1 MSEPQR
7 CGEGEGWIVWK
18 LRRIRQSR
26 ARWAALGAAAAVVV
40 AGNASAATGWS
51 VASVPQTGNAT
62 VVYGASART
71 PTDMWM
77 VGQQFGPTGVA
88 APLPV
93 AYHWDGSAWSLVT
106 TAGTTAVARL
116 RAVSASSAGDAWAV
130 GFRDSGHSSLALSE
144 HWNGS
149 AWSIVSFPSSTAKHF
164 SLGAVADLGPADA
177 YAVGSDAGVVYHWD
191 GTAWS
196 TQALP
201 DAGFAPSSI
210 AALSATDVWLVGS
223 GSSATTAE
231 ALHFDGTGWTVVP
244 MQQPGGAD
252 PPRLN
257 AVTAVAANDIWA
269 VGEVQSLTGPFGVST
284 LIEHWNGSAWSIVPS
299 PTPAGTLPSLTA
311 VAHRDSGD
319 VYAVGW
325 DQHPDGTGVAE
336 GLILRWNG
344 STWSQDADL
353 TGYTLSPL
361 YAAATVPGATQE
373 WAAGFDLGPTGTDQA
388 LVLSYN

>member
-1 MSEPQR
+1 MR
-7 CGEGEGWIVWK
+7 MF
-18 LRRIRQSR
+18 RQMRPSR
-26 ARWAALGAAAAVVV
+26 VRWAALGAAAAVLV
-40 AGNASAATGWS
+40 GGSASAAAGWS
-51 VASVPQTGNAT
+51 VAGVPRTGNAT
-62 VVYGASART
+62 VLYGAFART
-71 PTDMWM
+71 PADMWM
-77 VGQQFGPTGVA
+77 VGQQFGPSGVA

-130 GFRDSGHSSLALSE
+130 GFRDSGHSSVALSE

-149 AWSIVSFPSSTAKHF
+149 AWSIVSFPSSSAKHF
-164 SLGAVADLGPADA
+164 SLGAVADLSPANA
-177 YAVGSDAGVVYHWD
+177 YAVGSDAGVAYHWD

-196 TQALP
+196 TLALP

-210 AALSATDVWLVGS
+210 AAVSATDIWLVGS
-223 GSSATTAE
+223 GASATTAE
-231 ALHFDGTGWTVVP
+231 ALHFDGATWTVVP
-244 MQQPGGAD
+244 MQQPGGTN
-252 PPRLN
+252 PPQLN

-269 VGEVQSLTGPFGVST
+269 VGEVQSLTGPYGLST
-284 LIEHWNGSAWSIVPS
+284 LIEHWNGNSWSIVPS
-299 PTPAGTLPSLTA
+299 PTPTGTLPTLTA
-311 VAHRDSGD
+311 VAHRGPSD

-344 STWSQDADL
+344 STWSQDTDP

-361 YAAATVPGATQE
+361 YAAATVSSAPQE
-373 WAAGFDLGPTGTDQA
+373 WAAGFNVGSTGADQG
-388 LVLSYN
+388 LVLSHD